1 MLAMLVRIAISVLLL
16 ASMTVAQEK
25 QGPVDTKT
33 EKPTKVKSVPAVA
46 WAAEPKLDVASIS
59 GALSVS
65 NQTDTDLDE
74 TVVVVAVNE
83 IGKAF
88 AIGYQ
93 HFTLQSHKLN
103 VPIPFGL
110 KLPPGRYMVHADA
123 ISEILSS
130 HKVFHFGLQTPA
142 SFVITVI

>member
-1 MLAMLVRIAISVLLL
+1 MALMLARIAIAILLL
-16 ASMTVAQEK
+16 AAFASAAEK
-25 QGPVDTKT
+25 KSADAKA
-33 EKPTKVKSVPAVA
+33 EKPAPTKAAPALA
-46 WAAEPKLDVASIS
+46 WAAEPQLDVAAIS
-59 GALSVS
+59 GSLAVS
-65 NQTDTDLDE
+65 NETDSDLDE
-74 TVVVVAVNE
+74 TVLVVAVNE

-93 HFTLQSHKLN
+93 HFTLQSHKVN
-103 VPIPFGL
+103 VAIPFGL

-123 ISEILSS
+123 ISEILSN

>member
-1 MLAMLVRIAISVLLL
+1 MALMFARIAIAMLLL
-16 ASMTVAQEK
+16 ATLVSAEEH
-25 QGPVDTKT
+25 KT
-33 EKPTKVKSVPAVA
+33 ADKKAEKPAVSKASPALA
-46 WAAEPKLDVASIS
+46 WDAEPKLEVASIS
-59 GALSVS
+59 GSLAVS
-65 NQTDTDLDE
+65 NETDADLDE

-93 HFTLQSHKLN
+93 HFTLQSHKVN
-103 VPIPFGL
+103 VSIPFGL

-130 HKVFHFGLQTPA
+130 HKVFHFGLQTPPT
-142 SFVITVI
+142 FVITVI

>member
-1 MLAMLVRIAISVLLL
+1 MALMLSRIAIAMLLL
-16 ASMTVAQEK
+16 ATLVSAQER
-25 QGPVDTKT
+25 
-33 EKPTKVKSVPAVA
+33 KPAESKAGKPAPSKASPALA
-46 WAAEPKLDVASIS
+46 WAAEPTLEVASIS
-59 GALSVS
+59 GSLAVS
-65 NQTDTDLDE
+65 NETDADLDE
-74 TVVVVAVNE
+74 TVLVVAVNE

-93 HFTLQSHKLN
+93 HFTLQSHKVN

-123 ISEILSS
+123 ISEILTN